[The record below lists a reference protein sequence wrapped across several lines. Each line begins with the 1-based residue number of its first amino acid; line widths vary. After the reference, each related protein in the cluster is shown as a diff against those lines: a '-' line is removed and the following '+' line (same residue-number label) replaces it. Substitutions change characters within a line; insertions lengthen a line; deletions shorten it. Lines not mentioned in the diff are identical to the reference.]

1 MDGWLKLFIAAT
13 AVAVVLQLLILLA
26 MFLSIKKTTERMEK
40 MVAEVQAR
48 TLPVLEQ
55 ANGILSDT
63 RPRLQ
68 IITTNLA
75 ETTVL
80 LKKQMER
87 LEVTVDDIVD
97 RTRLQVIRADE
108 MVSRTLDRVEETTD
122 MVHHTVVSPVRQVSA
137 VIQGISSALGV
148 FTGSTKRRARKEGE
162 RARKA
167 TQDEEMFI

>member
-26 MFLSIKKTTERMEK
+26 MFLSVKKTTERMEK
-40 MVAEVQAR
+40 MMAEVQVR
-48 TLPVLEQ
+48 TLPLLEQ

-68 IITTNLA
+68 MITTNLA
-75 ETTVL
+75 ETSVM

-87 LEVTVDDIVD
+87 LETTVDDIVD

-108 MVSRTLDRVEETTD
+108 LVSRGLDRVEETSD
-122 MVHHTVVSPVRQVSA
+122 LVHHTVMSPIRQVSA
-137 VIQGISSALGV
+137 VIQGIGSALGFFV
-148 FTGSTKRRARKEGE
+148 GPRRRAKKDGE
-162 RARKA
+162 RARA

>member
-13 AVAVVLQLLILLA
+13 AVAVVLQLLILVA
-26 MFLSIKKTTERMEK
+26 MFLSVKKTTERMEK
-40 MVAEVQAR
+40 MAAEVQVR
-48 TLPVLEQ
+48 TLPILEQ
-55 ANGILSDT
+55 ANGILGDT

-75 ETTVL
+75 ETSVL

-108 MVSRTLDRVEETTD
+108 MVSRGLDRVEETSD
-122 MVHHTVVSPVRQVSA
+122 LVHHTVMSPIKQVSA
-137 VIQGISSALGV
+137 VIQGISSALG
-148 FTGSTKRRARKEGE
+148 FFIGPKRRAKKDGE
-162 RARKA
+162 RARA
-167 TQDEEMFI
+167 TQDEELFI